1 MDVVFKL
8 EAQQLG
14 TALARRFGLDL
25 PPVVRYVPTDRSV
38 ADVHLEQLDAVFEL
52 DAGSLVHLEFQTEHR
67 PKTLKRFL
75 LYDANLYDRFE
86 RPIHTLVIYGA
97 NVATAASEIAGGT
110 IQYSVVSVLLGQQDG
125 EATYRHLRAQVD
137 SGGGLTPEERL
148 DLIFLPLMKQR
159 RARQEVI
166 AGALDLARQLPE
178 HQQEE
183 ALAARIGLGHRF
195 LTERELDTL
204 VEGLMSTSLGQRL
217 IDRGMVQARQQ
228 DVLVVL
234 TRRFG
239 APPPAI
245 TERIAQI
252 DDAQRLEMILGAAAT
267 AASLEEF
274 ARDLGKARPQ
284 AVSMAKTKSR
294 AHEES

>member
-1 MDVVFKL
+1 MPTYRLSQHAMDVIFKL

-25 PPVVRYVPTDRSV
+25 PPVVRYLPTDLPV

-52 DAGSLVHLEFQTEHR
+52 DDGSLLHLEFQTEHR
-67 PKTLKRFL
+67 RETLKRFL
-75 LYDANLYDRFE
+75 LYDAYLYDRFE
-86 RPIHTLVIYGA
+86 RPLHTLVIYGA

-125 EATYRHLRAQVD
+125 EATYQHLCAQVD

-166 AGALDLARQLPE
+166 VGALDLARQLPE
-178 HQQEE
+178 QQQEQ
-183 ALAARIGLGHRF
+183 ALAALIGLGHRF

-204 VEGLMSTSLGQRL
+204 LEGLMSTSIGQRL
-217 IDRGMVQARQQ
+217 IDRGIDRGIVQARQQ

-239 APPPAI
+239 APPAAI
-245 TERIAQI
+245 VEQIAQI
-252 DDAQRLEMILGAAAT
+252 EDAQRLELILGAAAT
-267 AASLEEF
+267 VASLDEF
-274 ARDLGKARPQ
+274 ARDLG
-284 AVSMAKTKSR
+284 
-294 AHEES
+294 